1 MAPGND
7 RAPVVSGADLGDAA
21 RRRNV
26 PGAPQH
32 LAVPQPQ
39 QPQQPQ
45 QQADD
50 KKKKPKP
57 APSVL
62 SILDQW
68 EWVIAPIVFTALAFF
83 TRFYKI
89 GLSPIVTWDEAQCV
103 HPAPSRRCADSA
115 DTHLPQFWKVRQPLP
130 EARIL
135 LRRACKSSPLAH
147 NPPMSP
153 N

>member
-1 MAPGND
+1 MASGSD

-26 PGAPQH
+26 PGAPQQVP
-32 LAVPQPQ
+32 VPQP
-39 QPQQPQ
+39 

-50 KKKKPKP
+50 KKKQPKP

-62 SILDQW
+62 KVLDQW

-89 GLSPIVTWDEAQCV
+89 GLSPIVTWDEAQFV
-103 HPAPSRRCADSA
+103 QPAPSRAMR
-115 DTHLPQFWKVRQPLP
+115 R
-130 EARIL
+130 
-135 LRRACKSSPLAH
+135 LR
-147 NPPMSP
+147 
-153 N
+153 